1 MVGDLPEAP
10 PGQFLRLPVT
20 DLGGNRVVLDLGN
33 GAFAFYAHLKTGSPQ
48 VRVGDRVRRGQEI
61 ARAGNSGNTSESH
74 LHFGLMDSPEPLTAT
89 NLPWVIDTLTYVGT
103 VTPETVVADPPPG
116 PRSGELPLIYSAV
129 DFPELPR

>member
-1 MVGDLPEAP
+1 
-10 PGQFLRLPVT
+10 
-20 DLGGNRVVLDLGN
+20 
-33 GAFAFYAHLKTGSPQ
+33 
-48 VRVGDRVRRGQEI
+48 
-61 ARAGNSGNTSESH
+61 
-74 LHFGLMDSPEPLTAT
+74 MDSPEPLTAT